1 MEQQNTE
8 IMHDKIDYTVDIII
22 PTYHSDEKLE
32 RLLTMLYRQ
41 TVLPNRVILLHT
53 VEAEEREQKVPGIE
67 GANITVIPIQKKDF
81 DHGGTRK
88 YGAGLSGADI
98 LMFMTQDA
106 VPVDEYLIEKLLEP
120 YSDPWV
126 SATYARQLADESV
139 GLVERY
145 TRHFNYPKQ
154 SRIKSGEDLAELG
167 IKTFFCSN
175 VCATYRRS
183 VYEKLG
189 GFVDHTIFNEDMI
202 MAASMIRDDYRIAYV
217 AEAKV
222 LHCHKYSYT
231 QQFTRNFDLGVSHK
245 QYEEIFK
252 GVKSESEGI
261 KLVKNT
267 LNYLIDKKHY
277 LLIPDLILSSA
288 FKYLGYQ
295 FGIRYTIL
303 PGELIRHFSMNKGYW
318 QAGTGKGH

>member
-1 MEQQNTE
+1 MEQQSTE
-8 IMHDKIDYTVDIII
+8 NRYLNKIDYTVDVII
-22 PTYHSDEKLE
+22 PTYHSDEKLDQ
-32 RLLTMLYRQ
+32 LLTMLYRQ
-41 TVLPNRVILLHT
+41 TVLPNRVILLQT
-53 VEAEEREQKVPGIE
+53 IEAEGKEQKIPVIE
-67 GANITVIPIQKKDF
+67 GANITVMPIQKKDF
-81 DHGGTRK
+81 DHGGTRR

-106 VPVDEYLIEKLLEP
+106 VPVDEFLIEKLLEP

-126 SATYARQLADESV
+126 SASYARQLADQSV

-154 SRIKSGEDLAELG
+154 SRIKSKEDLDELG
-167 IKTFFCSN
+167 IKTFFCSD

-189 GFVDHTIFNEDMI
+189 GFVEHTIFNEDMI
-202 MAASMIRDDYRIAYV
+202 MAAAMIREEYRVAYA

-222 LHCHKYSYT
+222 LHCHRYSYV

-245 QYEEIFK
+245 QYEEVFK

-261 KLVKNT
+261 KLVKNS
-267 LNYLIDKKHY
+267 LNYLIEKKQY
-277 LLIPDLILSSA
+277 KLIPDLIINSA

-303 PGELIRHFSMNKGYW
+303 PLEVVRRFSMNKGYW
-318 QAGTGKGH
+318 QTGTDK